1 MDLFWVLIIVGLIVK
16 AAGSSKKKKEQQQ
29 AKKQCQAM
37 EEIFGQDAAKP
48 ASVQRTEPKPAPKP
62 VPQPTPAPRPAEM
75 LPPLR
80 QEPARE
86 AIAPRVH
93 VHTAPACPVDDDTG
107 SLHYHST
114 EGVDPCHEEQL
125 PSMHAPR
132 PEPVTPRMEEKP
144 GLALEWTGE
153 SMVKAFIMQEVLTRP
168 CERRGRR

>member
-1 MDLFWVLIIVGLIVK
+1 MDLFWVLIVVGLIVR
-16 AAGSSKKKKEQQQ
+16 AVGNSRKKEQQQ
-29 AKKQCQAM
+29 TKKQRQTM
-37 EEIFGQDAAKP
+37 EEIFGQDAVKP
-48 ASVQRTEPKPAPKP
+48 TSVQRTEPKPAPK
-62 VPQPTPAPRPAEM
+62 PAEM

-93 VHTAPACPVDDDTG
+93 VHTAPACPVDDDAG
-107 SLHYHST
+107 SLRYHST

-132 PEPVTPRMEEKP
+132 PEPVTPPVTEKP

>member
-1 MDLFWVLIIVGLIVK
+1 MDLFWVLIVVGLIVR
-16 AAGSSKKKKEQQQ
+16 AVGNSRKKKEQLAKQQ
-29 AKKQCQAM
+29 HQAM
-37 EEIFGQDAAKP
+37 KEAFDQQAAKP
-48 ASVQRTEPKPAPKP
+48 SGAQRTEQKPAPKP
-62 VPQPTPAPRPAEM
+62 APVARPAEM

-107 SLHYHST
+107 SLHYQST

-132 PEPVTPRMEEKP
+132 PEPVEPRVTEKP
-144 GLALEWTGE
+144 GLTLEWTGD

>member
-1 MDLFWVLIIVGLIVK
+1 MDLFWVLIVVGLIVR
-16 AAGSSKKKKEQQQ
+16 AVGNSRKKKEQQQ
-29 AKKQCQAM
+29 AKRQRQTM

-48 ASVQRTEPKPAPKP
+48 AGVQRTESKPAPKP
-62 VPQPTPAPRPAEM
+62 VPRPAEM

-86 AIAPRVH
+86 AVAPRVH

-125 PSMHAPR
+125 GERPVPQLAPV
-132 PEPVTPRMEEKP
+132 PVETPGIR
-144 GLALEWTGE
+144 LEWTGE
-153 SMVKAFIMQEVLTRP
+153 NMVKSFIMQEVLQRP
-168 CERRGRR
+168 CDRRRRA

>member
-1 MDLFWVLIIVGLIVK
+1 MDLFWVLIVVGLIVR
-16 AAGSSKKKKEQQQ
+16 AVGNSRKKQEQQQ
-29 AKKQCQAM
+29 AKKQRQTM
-37 EEIFGQDAAKP
+37 EEIFGQDAVKP
-48 ASVQRTEPKPAPKP
+48 AGVQRPEPKPAPKP
-62 VPQPTPAPRPAEM
+62 SPKPAPAEM

-93 VHTAPACPVDDDTG
+93 VHTAPACPVDDNVG
-107 SLHYHST
+107 SLHYQST

-132 PEPVTPRMEEKP
+132 PEPVTPPVTEKP

>member
-1 MDLFWVLIIVGLIVK
+1 MDLFWVLIVVGLIVR
-16 AAGSSKKKKEQQQ
+16 AVGNSGKKKEQQQ
-29 AKKQCQAM
+29 AKRQRQTM

-48 ASVQRTEPKPAPKP
+48 AGVQRTESKP
-62 VPQPTPAPRPAEM
+62 VPRPAEM

-132 PEPVTPRMEEKP
+132 PEPITPNVTEKP
-144 GLALEWTGE
+144 GLTLEWNGE
-153 SMVKAFIMQEVLTRP
+153 NMVKAFIMQEVLTRP

>member
-1 MDLFWVLIIVGLIVK
+1 MDLFWVLIVVGLIVR
-16 AAGSSKKKKEQQQ
+16 AVGNSRKKKEQQQ
-29 AKKQCQAM
+29 AKRQRQTM

-48 ASVQRTEPKPAPKP
+48 AGVQRTESKP
-62 VPQPTPAPRPAEM
+62 VPRPAEM

-93 VHTAPACPVDDDTG
+93 VHTAPACPVDDNVG
-107 SLHYHST
+107 SLHYQST

-125 PSMHAPR
+125 SGRPALQLAPM
-132 PEPVTPRMEEKP
+132 PVETPGIR
-144 GLALEWTGE
+144 LEWTGE
-153 SMVKAFIMQEVLTRP
+153 NMVKAFIMQEVLTRP

>member
-1 MDLFWVLIIVGLIVK
+1 MDLFWVLIVVGLIVRTV
-16 AAGSSKKKKEQQQ
+16 GNSRKKKEQLARQQ
-29 AKKQCQAM
+29 HQAM
-37 EEIFGQDAAKP
+37 KDAFDQQAAKP
-48 ASVQRTEPKPAPKP
+48 SGAPRTEPKPAPKP
-62 VPQPTPAPRPAEM
+62 VPVARPAEM

-132 PEPVTPRMEEKP
+132 LEPITPPVTEKP
-144 GLALEWTGE
+144 GLTLEWTGE

>member
-1 MDLFWVLIIVGLIVK
+1 MDLFWVLIVVGLIVR
-16 AAGSSKKKKEQQQ
+16 AVGNSRKKKEQQQ
-29 AKKQCQAM
+29 AKRQRQTM

-48 ASVQRTEPKPAPKP
+48 AGVQRTAPKP
-62 VPQPTPAPRPAEM
+62 VPRPAEM

-86 AIAPRVH
+86 AVAPRVH

-132 PEPVTPRMEEKP
+132 PEPITPNVTEKP

>member
-1 MDLFWVLIIVGLIVK
+1 MDLFWVLIVVGLIVR
-16 AAGSSKKKKEQQQ
+16 AVGNSRKKKEQQQ
-29 AKKQCQAM
+29 AKRQRQTM

-48 ASVQRTEPKPAPKP
+48 AGVQRTESKP
-62 VPQPTPAPRPAEM
+62 VPRPAEM

-125 PSMHAPR
+125 GERPVPQLAPV
-132 PEPVTPRMEEKP
+132 PVETPGIR
-144 GLALEWTGE
+144 LEWTGE
-153 SMVKAFIMQEVLTRP
+153 NMVKSFIMQEVLQRP
-168 CERRGRR
+168 CDRRRRA

>member
-1 MDLFWVLIIVGLIVK
+1 MDLFWVLIVVGLIVR
-16 AAGSSKKKKEQQQ
+16 AVGNSRKKEQQQ
-29 AKKQCQAM
+29 TKKQRQTM
-37 EEIFGQDAAKP
+37 EEIFGQDAVKP
-48 ASVQRTEPKPAPKP
+48 TSVQRTEPKPAPK
-62 VPQPTPAPRPAEM
+62 PAEM

-107 SLHYHST
+107 SLRYHST

-132 PEPVTPRMEEKP
+132 PEPVTPPVTEKP
-144 GLALEWTGE
+144 RLALEWTGE

>member
-1 MDLFWVLIIVGLIVK
+1 MDLFWVLIVVGLIVR
-16 AAGSSKKKKEQQQ
+16 AVGNSRKKQEQQQ
-29 AKKQCQAM
+29 AKKQRQTM
-37 EEIFGQDAAKP
+37 EEIFGQDAVKP
-48 ASVQRTEPKPAPKP
+48 ASVQRPEPKPAPKP
-62 VPQPTPAPRPAEM
+62 APASQPAEM

-93 VHTAPACPVDDDTG
+93 VHTAPACPVDDNAG
-107 SLHYHST
+107 SLHYQST
-114 EGVDPCHEEQL
+114 EGVDPCHEDQL

-132 PEPVTPRMEEKP
+132 PDPSAPRAAEKP
-144 GLALEWTGE
+144 GLTLEWNSE

>member
-1 MDLFWVLIIVGLIVK
+1 MDLFWVLIVVGLIVR
-16 AAGSSKKKKEQQQ
+16 AVGNSRKKKEQQQ
-29 AKKQCQAM
+29 AKRQRQTM
-37 EEIFGQDAAKP
+37 EEIFGQDAVKP
-48 ASVQRTEPKPAPKP
+48 ASMQRMETKP
-62 VPQPTPAPRPAEM
+62 VPKPSPAPRPAEM

-132 PEPVTPRMEEKP
+132 PEPIMPNVTEKP

>member
-1 MDLFWVLIIVGLIVK
+1 MDLFWVLIVVGLIVR
-16 AAGSSKKKKEQQQ
+16 AVGNSRKKKEQQQ
-29 AKKQCQAM
+29 AKRQRQTM

-48 ASVQRTEPKPAPKP
+48 AGVQRTESKPAPKP
-62 VPQPTPAPRPAEM
+62 VPRPAEM

-86 AIAPRVH
+86 AVAPRVH

-132 PEPVTPRMEEKP
+132 PEPVTPPVTEKP
-144 GLALEWTGE
+144 RLALEWTGE

>member
-1 MDLFWVLIIVGLIVK
+1 MDLFWVLIVVGLIVR
-16 AAGSSKKKKEQQQ
+16 AVGNSRKKKEQQQ
-29 AKKQCQAM
+29 AKRQRQTM

-48 ASVQRTEPKPAPKP
+48 AGVQRTESKPAPKP
-62 VPQPTPAPRPAEM
+62 VPRPAEM

-86 AIAPRVH
+86 AVAPRVH
-93 VHTAPACPVDDDTG
+93 VHPAPACPVDDDTG

-132 PEPVTPRMEEKP
+132 PEPVTPPVTEKP
-144 GLALEWTGE
+144 RLALEWTGE